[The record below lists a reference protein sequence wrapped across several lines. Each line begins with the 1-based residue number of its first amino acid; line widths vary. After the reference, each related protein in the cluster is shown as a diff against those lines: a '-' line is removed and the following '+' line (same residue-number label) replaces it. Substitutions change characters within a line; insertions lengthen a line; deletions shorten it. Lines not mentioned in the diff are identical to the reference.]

1 MPMNTPDFAL
11 PVTSEISSPC
21 VYDTSF
27 FFSPSLLLSSSTR
40 RRFYPQRPSGQAVDT
55 GVVPFPPRYVPS
67 IFIAHRVQ
75 HSHCQS
81 VFIECC
87 QLTLSR
93 FPLTNFYARQNPCE
107 YVHSVRIELAKLILV
122 GTRITYQATGDATI
136 AVY

>member
-1 MPMNTPDFAL
+1 MIL
-11 PVTSEISSPC
+11 P
-21 VYDTSF
+21 F
-27 FFSPSLLLSSSTR
+27 FFPHHFYFLAQLEGGFTLSDLLD
-40 RRFYPQRPSGQAVDT
+40 VDT